1 MCRATRRQVTER
13 RTAVTDETTDR
24 DANGVVAFAY
34 EMGVLKRLR
43 RAGWWHVGVRDPES
57 VAEHSL
63 RVAQL
68 AALIASE
75 EGGDPARAA
84 YLGMWHDSQET
95 RIGDIPH
102 SARPYVEVA
111 GNERITADQTAALP
125 DNAAKSIREAVLEY
139 ETAETIEAR
148 CAKDADR
155 LECLM
160 QAVEYREAGYQRV
173 DGWIESSRARIT
185 TEFDGRLADAALQVS
200 PLAWRDR

>member
-1 MCRATRRQVTER
+1 MA
-13 RTAVTDETTDR
+13 DDTTDQ
-24 DANGVVAFAY
+24 DASGTIAFAY

-43 RAGWWHVGVRDPES
+43 RAGWWHAGVRDPES
-57 VAEHSL
+57 VSEHSL

-68 AALIASE
+68 AALIAAE

-84 YLGMWHDSQET
+84 YMGMWHDSQET

-111 GNERITADQTAALP
+111 SNERITEDQIAGLP
-125 DNAAKSIREAVLEY
+125 DRAAKSIRDAIAEY
-139 ETAETIEAR
+139 ESGGTIEAR

-160 QAVEYREAGYQRV
+160 QAVEYQEAGYTRV
-173 DGWIESSRARIT
+173 DGWIESSRSKIKT
-185 TEFDGRLADAALQVS
+185 DFGKRLAEAALTVS
-200 PLAWRDR
+200 PLAWRNR

>member
-1 MCRATRRQVTER
+1 MTTVAT
-13 RTAVTDETTDR
+13 DS
-24 DANGVVAFAY
+24 DAAGISAFVF

-68 AALIASE
+68 AALIAAE

-111 GNERITADQTAALP
+111 GNERITEDQIAGLPEKAA
-125 DNAAKSIREAVLEY
+125 ASIRDAVGEY
-139 ETAETIEAR
+139 E
-148 CAKDADR
+148 
-155 LECLM
+155 
-160 QAVEYREAGYQRV
+160 
-173 DGWIESSRARIT
+173 
-185 TEFDGRLADAALQVS
+185 
-200 PLAWRDR
+200 

>member
-1 MCRATRRQVTER
+1 MS
-13 RTAVTDETTDR
+13 DDTTDW
-24 DANGVVAFAY
+24 DAIGVVAFAY

-84 YLGMWHDSQET
+84 YLGLWHDSQET

-102 SARPYVEVA
+102 SAKPYVDVA
-111 GNERITADQTAALP
+111 SNERITEDQTAALP
-125 DNAAKSIREAVLEY
+125 DHAAKSIREAVHEY

-173 DGWIESSRARIT
+173 DGWIESSLARLQT
-185 TEFDGRLADAALQVS
+185 PFAQRLAKAALHTS
-200 PLAWRDR
+200 PLTWRNR

>member
-1 MCRATRRQVTER
+1 
-13 RTAVTDETTDR
+13 
-24 DANGVVAFAY
+24 
-34 EMGVLKRLR
+34 
-43 RAGWWHVGVRDPES
+43 VRDPES
-57 VAEHSL
+57 VADHSL

-75 EGGDPARAA
+75 EGADPARAA

-111 GNERITADQTAALP
+111 RNERITDDQVAVLP
-125 DNAAKSIREAVLEY
+125 DAAAQSIRDAVAEY
-139 ETAETIEAR
+139 EAAETIEAR

-160 QAVEYREAGYQRV
+160 QAVEYGEAGYQRV
-173 DGWIESSRARIT
+173 DGWIESSRARIRT
-185 TEFDGRLADAALQVS
+185 DFGRRLAEAALRTS

>member
-1 MCRATRRQVTER
+1 
-13 RTAVTDETTDR
+13 
-24 DANGVVAFAY
+24 
-34 EMGVLKRLR
+34 
-43 RAGWWHVGVRDPES
+43 
-57 VAEHSL
+57 
-63 RVAQL
+63 
-68 AALIASE
+68 
-75 EGGDPARAA
+75 
-84 YLGMWHDSQET
+84 MWHDSQET

-111 GNERITADQTAALP
+111 SNERITDDQTAVLP

-160 QAVEYREAGYQRV
+160 QAIEYRESGYQRV
-173 DGWIESSRARIT
+173 DGWIESSRSRIQT
-185 TEFDGRLADAALQVS
+185 PFGQRLAEAALHTS

>member
-1 MCRATRRQVTER
+1 MADDGV
-13 RTAVTDETTDR
+13 DR
-24 DANGVVAFAY
+24 DAVGVVAFAY

-111 GNERITADQTAALP
+111 SNERITEDQTAGLP
-125 DNAAKSIREAVLEY
+125 DKAGKSIREAVLEY
-139 ETAETIEAR
+139 ETSETVEAR

-173 DGWIESSRARIT
+173 DGWIESSLARIQT
-185 TEFDGRLADAALQVS
+185 SFGRRLAEAALRTS

>member
-1 MCRATRRQVTER
+1 MTMTVER
-13 RTAVTDETTDR
+13 RAFAVADDITDGQATA
-24 DANGVVAFAY
+24 VVAFAY

-43 RAGWWHVGVRDPES
+43 RAGWWHIGVRDPES

-102 SARPYVEVA
+102 SARPYVDVA
-111 GNERITADQTAALP
+111 SNERITDDQTALLP

-139 ETAETIEAR
+139 ETGETIEAR

-160 QAVEYREAGYQRV
+160 QAVEYRESGYQRV
-173 DGWIESSRARIT
+173 DGWIQSSLARIQT
-185 TEFDGRLADAALQVS
+185 SFGRRLAEAALHTS

>member
-1 MCRATRRQVTER
+1 MQYNSL
-13 RTAVTDETTDR
+13 TADEGTPVADDITDK
-24 DANGVVAFAY
+24 DAAGTIAFAY

-43 RAGWWHVGVRDPES
+43 RAGWWHAGVRDPES

-68 AALIASE
+68 AALIAAE
-75 EGGDPARAA
+75 EGADPARAA

-111 GNERITADQTAALP
+111 SNERITEDQVAGLP
-125 DNAAKSIREAVLEY
+125 DNAAKSIREAVTEY
-139 ETAETIEAR
+139 EAQDSLEAR

-160 QAVEYREAGYQRV
+160 QAVEYREYGYTRV
-173 DGWIESSRARIT
+173 DGWIESSRAKIQT
-185 TEFDGRLADAALQVS
+185 PFGKRLAEAALSVS
-200 PLAWRDR
+200 PLAWRNR

>member
-1 MCRATRRQVTER
+1 M
-13 RTAVTDETTDR
+13 TDDEVV
-24 DANGVVAFAY
+24 GVVGFAY

-68 AALIASE
+68 AALIAAE

-95 RIGDIPH
+95 RIGDLPH
-102 SARPYVEVA
+102 SARAYVEVVP
-111 GNERITADQTAALP
+111 NERITEDQIAALP
-125 DNAAKSIREAVLEY
+125 EHAKASVRDAVREY
-139 ETAETIEAR
+139 EALETVEAR

-173 DGWIESSRARIT
+173 DGWIESSLAGIKT
-185 TEFDGRLADAALQVS
+185 AFGRRLGEAALRVS
-200 PLAWRDR
+200 PLSWRDR

>member
-1 MCRATRRQVTER
+1 LPADER
-13 RTAVTDETTDR
+13 KATAVTDDTTDR
-24 DANGVVAFAY
+24 EAVGVVAFAY

-111 GNERITADQTAALP
+111 SMSASPTTRLPFFLTKQPRASARPFWSTRPPRPSRHGAPRTRTA
-125 DNAAKSIREAVLEY
+125 
-139 ETAETIEAR
+139 
-148 CAKDADR
+148 
-155 LECLM
+155 
-160 QAVEYREAGYQRV
+160 
-173 DGWIESSRARIT
+173 SSA
-185 TEFDGRLADAALQVS
+185 
-200 PLAWRDR
+200 

>member
-1 MCRATRRQVTER
+1 MSVDA
-13 RTAVTDETTDR
+13 TDR
-24 DANGVVAFAY
+24 DATGVAVFAY

-102 SARPYVEVA
+102 SAKPYMDVA
-111 GNERITADQTAALP
+111 SNERLTEDQVAVLP
-125 DNAAKSIREAVLEY
+125 EAAAKSIQEAVAEY
-139 ETAETIEAR
+139 EAAETIEAR
-148 CAKDADR
+148 CARDADR

-160 QAVEYREAGYQRV
+160 QAVEYGEAGYKRV
-173 DGWIESSRARIT
+173 TGWIESSRARIQT
-185 TEFDGRLADAALQVS
+185 DFGCRLAEAALQTS

>member
-1 MCRATRRQVTER
+1 
-13 RTAVTDETTDR
+13 VTDSTIDR
-24 DANGVVAFAY
+24 EATGIVAFAY

-43 RAGWWHVGVRDPES
+43 RAGWWHIGVRDPES

-102 SARPYVEVA
+102 STRPYIDVA
-111 GNERITADQTAALP
+111 SNERITNDQTAILP

-173 DGWIESSRARIT
+173 DGWIQSSLARIKT
-185 TEFDGRLADAALQVS
+185 PFGRRLAEAALHTS

>member
-1 MCRATRRQVTER
+1 MN
-13 RTAVTDETTDR
+13 DEWQTNLNDDTTDR
-24 DANGVVAFAY
+24 EAVGVVAFAY

-84 YLGMWHDSQET
+84 CLGMWHDSQET

-102 SARPYVEVA
+102 GARPYVEVA
-111 GNERITADQTAALP
+111 SNERITDDQTAVLP
-125 DNAAKSIREAVLEY
+125 DKAAKSIREAVLEY
-139 ETAETIEAR
+139 ESAETTEAR

-160 QAVEYREAGYQRV
+160 QAIEYRESGYQRV
-173 DGWIESSRARIT
+173 DGWIESSRSRIQT
-185 TEFDGRLADAALQVS
+185 PFGQRLAEAALHTS

>member
-1 MCRATRRQVTER
+1 M
-13 RTAVTDETTDR
+13 TDVE
-24 DANGVVAFAY
+24 AAAVVAFGY
-34 EMGVLKRLR
+34 EMGVMKRLR

-102 SARPYVEVA
+102 SARPYVEVV
-111 GNERITADQTAALP
+111 GNERITEDQIAALP
-125 DNAAKSIREAVLEY
+125 EKAATSIREAVREY
-139 ETAETIEAR
+139 ETMETVEAR

-173 DGWIESSRARIT
+173 DGWIESSLAGIKTPFAR
-185 TEFDGRLADAALQVS
+185 RLAGAALQVS

>member
-1 MCRATRRQVTER
+1 MTDDSSDWAAT
-13 RTAVTDETTDR
+13 
-24 DANGVVAFAY
+24 GVVAFAY

-84 YLGMWHDSQET
+84 YLGLWHDSQET

-102 SARPYVEVA
+102 CAKPYMDVA
-111 GNERITADQTAALP
+111 SNERITEDQTAVLP

-139 ETAETIEAR
+139 ETAESIEAR

-160 QAVEYREAGYQRV
+160 QAVEYRETGYQRV
-173 DGWIESSRARIT
+173 DGWIESSLARIQT
-185 TEFDGRLADAALQVS
+185 PFGRRLAEAALHTS

>member
-1 MCRATRRQVTER
+1 
-13 RTAVTDETTDR
+13 VTDVNSDWAAT
-24 DANGVVAFAY
+24 GVVAFAY

-43 RAGWWHVGVRDPES
+43 RAGWWHIGVRDPES

-84 YLGMWHDSQET
+84 YLGLWYDSQET

-102 SARPYVEVA
+102 SAKPYVDVA
-111 GNERITADQTAALP
+111 SNERITEDQTAVLP
-125 DNAAKSIREAVLEY
+125 DNAAKSIREAVHEY
-139 ETAETIEAR
+139 EAAETIEAR

-155 LECLM
+155 IECLM

-173 DGWIESSRARIT
+173 DGWIESSLSRLKTSFAR
-185 TEFDGRLADAALQVS
+185 RLADAALQTS
-200 PLAWRDR
+200 PLTWRDR

>member
-1 MCRATRRQVTER
+1 VTER
-13 RTAVTDETTDR
+13 RTAVADETTDR
-24 DANGVVAFAY
+24 DATGVVAFAY

-139 ETAETIEAR
+139 ETEETIEAR

-160 QAVEYREAGYQRV
+160 QAVEYRESGYQRV
-173 DGWIESSRARIT
+173 DGWIESSRARIQT
-185 TEFDGRLADAALQVS
+185 DFGRRLADAALQVS
-200 PLAWRDR
+200 PLSWRDR

>member
-1 MCRATRRQVTER
+1 MTVA
-13 RTAVTDETTDR
+13 DDTTDQ
-24 DANGVVAFAY
+24 DAAGVVAFAY
-34 EMGVLKRLR
+34 EMGVLKRVR
-43 RAGWWHVGVRDPES
+43 RSGWWHAGVRDPES

-68 AALIASE
+68 AALIAAE

-102 SARPYVEVA
+102 SARPYVEA
-111 GNERITADQTAALP
+111 ASNERITEDQTAGLP
-125 DNAAKSIREAVLEY
+125 DLAAKSIQDAV
-139 ETAETIEAR
+139 AEFESLSTIEAR

-160 QAVEYREAGYQRV
+160 QAVEYRESGYTRV
-173 DGWIESSRARIT
+173 DGWIESSRAKIQT
-185 TEFDGRLADAALQVS
+185 DFGKRLAEAALTVS
-200 PLAWRDR
+200 PLAWRNR

>member
-1 MCRATRRQVTER
+1 MA
-13 RTAVTDETTDR
+13 DDTTDQ
-24 DANGVVAFAY
+24 DASGVIAFAY

-43 RAGWWHVGVRDPES
+43 RAGWWHAGVRDPES

-68 AALIASE
+68 AALIAAE

-111 GNERITADQTAALP
+111 SNERITEDQVAGLP
-125 DNAAKSIREAVLEY
+125 DLAAKSIRDAVAEY
-139 ETAETIEAR
+139 ESLSTIEAR

-160 QAVEYREAGYQRV
+160 QAVEYRESGYTRV
-173 DGWIESSRARIT
+173 DGWIESSRSKIQT
-185 TEFDGRLADAALQVS
+185 DFGKRLAEAALTVS
-200 PLAWRDR
+200 PLAWRNR